1 MKRTN
6 ELIVGLAMVAVLTVI
21 VWGLFAVGDNMT
33 PGATPF
39 SRDVYQLHMIVL
51 GIVSV
56 IGILVFAAMFTS
68 IYLHR
73 KSRGVQPARF
83 SHSTRAEIIWTVI
96 PILILIVMAVPA
108 TRVLIDMEDTSG
120 AELDIKVTG
129 YQWLWQYE
137 YLDQD
142 ISFYSALDRD
152 SNYARQI
159 GSTLDPREVEN
170 YLLEVDKR
178 LVVPTD
184 TRIRFLLT
192 SDDVIHSWWV
202 PELGWKRDAIPGMVN
217 EAWTLIEEPGIYRGQ
232 CAELCGKDH
241 GFMPVVVE
249 ALPPAEFEDWVAE
262 QRGDAAASSTAAARD
277 AAASPV
283 EPVPASL
290 SRGALMNRGEQVYK
304 VHCAA
309 CHREDGT
316 GMQPAFP
323 AMAGN
328 AVVTGD
334 PVEHIDVV
342 VNGRPGTAMAA
353 FGERLDARDIAAALT
368 YTRNAFGN
376 ETGDLIQPD
385 QVRPLMGSTLDEGL
399 AAAGGKETDR
409 ILAEESQ

>member
-6 ELIVGLAMVAVLTVI
+6 ELIVGLAMVAVITVI
-21 VWGLFAVGDNMT
+21 TWGVFAVGDNMPAGVT
-33 PGATPF
+33 PY

-51 GIVSV
+51 GIVTV
-56 IGILVFAAMFTS
+56 IGIFVFAAMFTS

-73 KSRGVQPARF
+73 KSRGAEAAKF
-83 SHSTRAEIIWTVI
+83 HHSTKAEIIWTVI
-96 PILILIVMAVPA
+96 PILILVAMAIPA

-120 AELDIKVTG
+120 AELNIKVTG

-137 YLDQD
+137 YLEDD

-152 SNYARQI
+152 SNAARQI
-159 GSTLDPREVEN
+159 GSGISPREVDN

-184 TRIRFLLT
+184 TKIRLLLT
-192 SDDVIHSWWV
+192 SGDVIHSWWL
-202 PELGWKRDAIPGMVN
+202 PDLGWKRDAIPGMVN
-217 EAWTLIEEPGIYRGQ
+217 EAWTLIEEPGVYRGQ

-249 ALPPAEFEDWVAE
+249 AVSPEDYRAWVAE
-262 QRGDAAASSTAAARD
+262 QTGGQETAA
-277 AAASPV
+277 V
-283 EPVPASL
+283 ETAMDEMD
-290 SRGALMNRGEQVYK
+290 RETLMAHGEDIYQA
-304 VHCAA
+304 HCAA
-309 CHREDGT
+309 CHREDGS

-323 AMAGN
+323 ALAGN

-334 PVEHIDVV
+334 ISQHVDVV

-353 FGERLDARDIAAALT
+353 FGQRLEARDIAAALT

-376 ETGDLIQPD
+376 ETGDLVQPAD
-385 QVRPLMGSTLDEGL
+385 VVSVIETRLDESMVS
-399 AAAGGKETDR
+399 ADR
-409 ILAEESQ
+409 SAN

>member
-51 GIVSV
+51 GIVTV

-120 AELDIKVTG
+120 SELDIKVTG

-159 GSTLDPREVEN
+159 GSSLAPEEVDN

-192 SDDVIHSWWV
+192 SADVIHSWWV
-202 PELGWKRDAIPGMVN
+202 PDLGWKRDAIPGMVN

-249 ALPPAEFEDWVAE
+249 ALPPAEFEAWVAE
-262 QRGDAAASSTAAARD
+262 QRAANGRVAVGASEPDTAPAGAD
-277 AAASPV
+277 EPSP
-283 EPVPASL
+283 AL
-290 SRGALMNRGEQVYK
+290 SRADLMKRGEQVYE

-309 CHREDGT
+309 CHREDGS

-323 AMAGN
+323 ALAGS

-334 PVEHIDVV
+334 PAAHIDVV

-353 FGERLDARDIAAALT
+353 FGNRLDAQDIAAALT

-376 ETGDLIQPD
+376 DTGDLIQPE
-385 QVRPLMGSTLDEGL
+385 QVRPLLTSNLDRGL
-399 AAAGGKETDR
+399 AAAGDR
-409 ILAEESQ
+409 

>member
-6 ELIVGLAMVAVLTVI
+6 EMIVGLAMVAVITVI
-21 VWGLFAVGDNMT
+21 TWGVFAVGDNMT
-33 PGATPF
+33 AGVTPF

-51 GIVSV
+51 GIVTV

-73 KSRGVQPARF
+73 KSRGAEAAKF
-83 SHSTRAEIIWTVI
+83 THSTRAEIIWTVI
-96 PILILIVMAVPA
+96 PILILVAMAIPA

-120 AELDIKVTG
+120 AEMNIKVTG

-137 YLDQD
+137 YLEDG

-152 SNYARQI
+152 SNAARQI
-159 GSTLDPREVEN
+159 GSDISPREVDN

-178 LVVPTD
+178 MVVPTN
-184 TRIRFLLT
+184 TRIRVLLT
-192 SDDVIHSWWV
+192 SGDVIHSWWV
-202 PELGWKRDAIPGMVN
+202 PDLGWKRDAIPGMVN
-217 EAWTLIEEPGIYRGQ
+217 EAWTLIEEPGVYRGQ

-249 ALPPAEFEDWVAE
+249 AVSPEDYRAWVAE
-262 QRGDAAASSTAAARD
+262 QTGGQQTAEVGQPLDEMDRDTLMAHGEDIYDA
-277 AAASPV
+277 
-283 EPVPASL
+283 
-290 SRGALMNRGEQVYK
+290 
-304 VHCAA
+304 HCAA
-309 CHREDGT
+309 CHREDGS

-323 AMAGN
+323 ALAGN

-334 PVEHIDVV
+334 VSQHIDVV

-353 FGERLDARDIAAALT
+353 FGQRLEARDIAAALT

-376 ETGDLIQPD
+376 ETGDLVQPAD
-385 QVRPLMGSTLDEGL
+385 VVPLIDAQLDERL
-399 AAAGGKETDR
+399 VSADRAAN
-409 ILAEESQ
+409 